1 MREVGLFLDSE
12 RDTCSISKASSS
24 APISLIDNNIIID
37 VVDTID
43 NIEIT
48 NYTCGRKEPG
58 P

>member
-1 MREVGLFLDSE
+1 MREVGLLLDSE

-24 APISLIDNNIIID
+24 ASISLIDNNIIID
-37 VVDTID
+37 VVNSID

-48 NYTCGRKEPG
+48 YYTCGRKEPG